1 MIVSLCM
8 SIYTM
13 SAFIIK
19 LMDVVIIYLI
29 STYVHDFVFKTYA
42 PLSTFWVLGVYKDPK
57 SRSGFLSQFGHTLYQ
72 PLLLPHY

>member
-19 LMDVVIIYLI
+19 LMDVVIIYLF
-29 STYVHDFVFKTYA
+29 STYIHSFV
-42 PLSTFWVLGVYKDPK
+42 LYKLIHPYL
-57 SRSGFLSQFGHTLYQ
+57 RFLSL
-72 PLLLPHY
+72 